1 MKSLDTTLK
10 FVWVDVQVK
19 KMTDLQQNLAESKI

>member
-10 FVWVDVQVK
+10 FGGVDVQVM
-19 KMTDLQQNLAESKI
+19 KMTDLQQNLAVNKV

>member
-10 FVWVDVQVK
+10 FGEVDVQVM
-19 KMTDLQQNLAESKI
+19 KMTDLQQNLAVNKV